1 MRNKLPWYLKK
12 GSLYFFCVI
21 TPPIGYIIL
30 VSNLKKFEYEERI
43 NYLTIATIMMSIW
56 VLKFLPD
63 KLSFYV
69 WSFIL
74 AVLIGNSVL
83 KIIKRKGK

>member
-74 AVLIGNSVL
+74 AILIGNSVL

>member
-1 MRNKLPWYLKK
+1 MRNKLPWYLNK
-12 GSLYFFCVI
+12 GSLYFFCII

-30 VSNLKKFEYEERI
+30 VSNLKKFKYEERI
-43 NYLTIATIMMSIW
+43 SYLTIATIMMSIW

-83 KIIKRKGK
+83 KIIKRKDK